1 MLDKIAQYQRLSYDK
16 NGDIEL
22 TFLIS
27 KEFKR
32 EVLNAVGVMTQLAL
46 QGKTKLTLIVKPFRE
61 KRTIIQNKYYW
72 KLLEKLKNVLRIG
85 DDEAHVLMLKAYGQI
100 AEDEN
105 GNKIIFS
112 LMSHI
117 APVGILK
124 YSKELGKKTL
134 NVDGKDVEFTHYK
147 ALKGS
152 SEMSTLEMSIL
163 IDGLISECKE
173 VGIETDTPQEIA
185 RLKSLWESQNVQ

>member
-1 MLDKIAQYQRLSYDK
+1 MLDKITQPPRLSYDK
-16 NGDIEL
+16 NRDIEL
-22 TFLIS
+22 TFLFPKSCEHDIL
-27 KEFKR
+27 KAMDKF
-32 EVLNAVGVMTQLAL
+32 TQLAL
-46 QGKTKLTLIVKPFRE
+46 SGKTKLSLIVKQFRE
-61 KRTIIQNKYYW
+61 KRTITQNAYYW
-72 KLLEKLKNVLRIG
+72 KLLEELKNVLRIG
-85 DDEAHVLMLKAYGQI
+85 DDEAHVLMLQRYGQI

-173 VGIETDTPQEIA
+173 VGIETDTPEELE
-185 RLKSLWESQNVQ
+185 RLKGEWVR